1 MTASTN
7 NPILGQAVTFT
18 AQVNSTGGTP
28 SGTVQLLD
36 GTTSL
41 GTITLSSGSATLT
54 TSTLGV
60 GNHSIVAVYSGNSNF
75 APSTSSAVSL
85 TIPAPSYQI
94 SVQSPTLSLKAGDT
108 TGNTDLVSVVPSNG
122 FSGTVNLTCLVTY
135 TGSGTAS
142 FAPTCTL
149 APAAVQV
156 AGATANST
164 LSVLTT
170 LPHLTQARQS
180 AQFLLP
186 NFRWSSGIL
195 LAFLLCA
202 VRPRITASCW
212 NLLTAILAATTCL
225 CVLVGCGGKTPPPV
239 GTTQGSYNI
248 TISASSNITVA
259 SPAPVVISL
268 TIN

>member
-1 MTASTN
+1 
-7 NPILGQAVTFT
+7 
-18 AQVNSTGGTP
+18 VNSTGGTP
-28 SGTVQLLD
+28 SGTVQFLD

-41 GTITLSSGSATLT
+41 GTATLSSGSAILT

-60 GNHSIVAVYSGNSNF
+60 GNHTIVAVYSGNSNF
-75 APSTSSAVSL
+75 APSTSSAVNL

-142 FAPTCTL
+142 FTPACTL

-156 AGATANST
+156 SGATANST

-170 LPHLTQARQS
+170 LPHLTQARNS
-180 AQFLLP
+180 APVFLP
-186 NFRWSSGIL
+186 NFRWGSGIL
-195 LAFLLCA
+195 LACLFCTL
-202 VRPRITASCW
+202 RPRLRSSW
-212 NLLTAILAATTCL
+212 RLLIAIFGATTFL
-225 CVLVGCGGKTPPPV
+225 CVLVGCAGKTTPPV

-248 TISASSNITVA
+248 TISASSNPSVA
-259 SPAPVVISL
+259 SPAPIVISL
-268 TIN
+268 TLN